1 MEGGGGGKIY
11 SCVHAYVCMMQ
22 HRLNAKDKFANLY
35 LSKICRVIF
44 FQDLVFKG
52 LHAAHFF
59 NFNFYFFIFF
69 KFLFLFFQ
77 DLVFEGLHAAHH
89 RHNWQPPVSSHGEAL
104 LVKGWPSNIIKVSPK
119 QPNWKEI
126 RSPHFRACIYSCLFC
141 GFKEKPGGA
150 ETDLGA
156 NCRGVLYSFTQ
167 SVHLKKLLYTR
178 TNMCQTI
185 TSHITL
191 STSDITEKHKLPPWC
206 MLNTGERFTGWFANS
221 AGRQQKWGGRS
232 KEGGGLQDWRGP
244 PGAWGKG
251 TRETPSVWDTWLSE
265 F

>member
-44 FQDLVFKG
+44 FQDLVF
-52 LHAAHFF
+52 
-59 NFNFYFFIFF
+59 
-69 KFLFLFFQ
+69 
-77 DLVFEGLHAAHH
+77 EGLHAAHH
-89 RHNWQPPVSSHGEAL
+89 WHNWKPPVSSHGEAL

-119 QPNWKEI
+119 QSNWKEI

-167 SVHLKKLLYTR
+167 SCPSPFEKIVVYQ
-178 TNMCQTI
+178 NQYV
-185 TSHITL
+185 SNYYL
-191 STSDITEKHKLPPWC
+191 SYYFIHQWHHWKHKLPPWC

-232 KEGGGLQDWRGP
+232 KEGGGL
-244 PGAWGKG
+244 
-251 TRETPSVWDTWLSE
+251 
-265 F
+265 